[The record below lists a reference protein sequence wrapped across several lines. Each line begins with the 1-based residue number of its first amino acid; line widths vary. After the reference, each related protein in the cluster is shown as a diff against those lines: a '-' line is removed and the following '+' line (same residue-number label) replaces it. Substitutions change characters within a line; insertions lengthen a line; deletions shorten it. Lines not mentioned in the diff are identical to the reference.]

1 MSPSVGE
8 KARGRLILA
17 GVSQT
22 VKINHRAS
30 QMFCLVSKGPP
41 QLLRSPEPFSV
52 TLRDFLPQMIGN
64 VQNISHVYYII
75 FIKILKLSL

>member
-22 VKINHRAS
+22 FKVNHRAS
-30 QMFCLVSKGPP
+30 QMVCLISKGPP
-41 QLLRSPEPFSV
+41 QLVRSPEPFSE
-52 TLRDFLPQMIGN
+52 TLRDIWPQMIGN
-64 VQNISHVYYII
+64 VQNISLLHH
-75 FIKILKLSL
+75 FQKPLKLSI

>member
-17 GVSQT
+17 GFSQT

-30 QMFCLVSKGPP
+30 KMVCLVSKGPP
-41 QLLRSPEPFSV
+41 QLIRSPEPFTE
-52 TLRDFLPQMIGN
+52 TLSDFWLQMIGN
-64 VQNISHVYYII
+64 VQNITHVSYVI
-75 FIKILKLSL
+75 FRNL